1 MPSGSVFAQHKHRAG
16 NVLVKLFQKLAQVE
30 GAKPSSPSAEGE
42 TPHTAFSFVSFSLAP
57 FSAKR
62 KAAKEFLC
70 VAVSI
75 PKFVTPLF
83 LLPVGGTK

>member
-1 MPSGSVFAQHKHRAG
+1 M
-16 NVLVKLFQKLAQVE
+16 E

-42 TPHTAFSFVSFSLAP
+42 ISPAFSFVSFSLAP

-62 KAAKEFLC
+62 KAAKDVPC
-70 VAVSI
+70 VVVSI

-83 LLPVGGTK
+83 LLPVGGTKEKA